1 MSNQNYMVI
10 FMGELHSKKYR
21 YERKYI
27 IEFNYLPRFLSNI
40 YSLGFTKAYD
50 HRNVNNIYIDDY
62 DFSSLQYNFDGLSKR
77 NKYRIRWYSDK
88 FKKSNKNLEIKIKNE
103 FLNYKQIYDLES
115 LQLKSLEDVD
125 FFFDSLKFKLQKQK
139 NYELLNLIQKK
150 RPTLLNSYKRMY
162 FENKIQNLRLTIDD
176 NLFFYSPITGI
187 KFKEKFI
194 IVEIKYQKNIEFI
207 NSLDKLRFTRYS
219 KYVKGTSQT
228 TFPRI
233 NY

>member
-1 MSNQNYMVI
+1 
-10 FMGELHSKKYR
+10 
-21 YERKYI
+21 
-27 IEFNYLPRFLSNI
+27 
-40 YSLGFTKAYD
+40 
-50 HRNVNNIYIDDY
+50 
-62 DFSSLQYNFDGLSKR
+62 
-77 NKYRIRWYSDK
+77 
-88 FKKSNKNLEIKIKNE
+88 
-103 FLNYKQIYDLES
+103 
-115 LQLKSLEDVD
+115 
-125 FFFDSLKFKLQKQK
+125 
-139 NYELLNLIQKK
+139 
-150 RPTLLNSYKRMY
+150 MY

-233 NY
+233 VIKIAPTVLIVPARVFVSNPRQPSVLSLFFKFRQSSFAVSASMPTLSTEPSNTGGSGL